1 MQALQAPWG
10 VKNGVRI
17 LCSENPLFPPL
28 LSPTVAGVINRAV
41 SDTPAGTLPDTAR
54 ARFPTTYGRRKRT
67 MTSSRATNGGKT
79 RAAIYARVSKDDG
92 SQETE
97 NQLRVLRDECERAG
111 YTLVGEY
118 VDWES
123 GRKGRRERSEFAR
136 LFEDAER
143 RRLDLVMFWSLDRF
157 SREGIRKTISY
168 LQRLDHLGVRF
179 RSHTEPYLD
188 TSNEL
193 IAHIVLGVTAY
204 YAQLEALRISDRTKA
219 GLERARAQGKVILV
233 FGALVGRGP
242 KVRGAK
248 HLEDASLELGDNRP
262 LHFRDDIVLPRLRL
276 PPAFGTPLVKLYAML
291 LR

>member
-1 MQALQAPWG
+1 M
-10 VKNGVRI
+10 
-17 LCSENPLFPPL
+17 
-28 LSPTVAGVINRAV
+28 
-41 SDTPAGTLPDTAR
+41 
-54 ARFPTTYGRRKRT
+54 
-67 MTSSRATNGGKT
+67 NGGKKT

-97 NQLRVLRDECERAG
+97 NQLRVLRDECERLG
-111 YTLVGEY
+111 YDLVGEY
-118 VDWES
+118 VDRES

-179 RSHTEPYLD
+179 RSHAEPYLD

-204 YAQLEALRISDRTKA
+204 YAQLEAVRISERTKA
-219 GLERARAQGKVILV
+219 GLDRARVQGRIIGRPDGFDRWRPVLATMREEGRSQ
-233 FGALVGRGP
+233 GAMARETGLSVNTVKKYLSRM
-242 KVRGAK
+242 
-248 HLEDASLELGDNRP
+248 LSLEK
-262 LHFRDDIVLPRLRL
+262 
-276 PPAFGTPLVKLYAML
+276 PPGGAG
-291 LR
+291 